1 LYNQGIARRALL
13 GEDTQNP
20 SMAAKSLLGEGR
32 ISRAKKKLAKA
43 GLKRRKSHRGNPLP
57 ALIGAVAVA
66 GKVAK
71 RLKGPAARSAE
82 RHATVDALMNRA
94 RLGDNSAVV
103 ELTRLSQ
110 AFATQEAKDY
120 AAGQLALLAHG
131 AVSTMGPATRGSLPG
146 ISAGITAGV
155 VREVA
160 RTLRPKAPRRRR
172 GYPAYTDR
180 FGRERY
186 STRPPGSELRIPEG
200 ATPIAGTPYN
210 FFRGAVGAGGAA
222 RTAGQFAV
230 AGAAGLAAYY
240 VTSKLLAA
248 LGGRAQRKEEAGVA
262 AAQAFHAGYN
272 QFVQEQG
279 RKPNAGELKEMRDAY
294 RQQLLDL
301 GYDPVTFTRK
311 RSAVEG
317 FLETYN
323 PFGG

>member
-1 LYNQGIARRALL
+1 MIWSQSIARR
-13 GEDTQNP
+13 
-20 SMAAKSLLGEGR
+20 SLLGEESQNPTIAARSMLERSYGKR
-32 ISRAKKKLAKA
+32 RVAATVRR
-43 GLKRRKSHRGNPLP
+43 LKRHRRPSQKGNPAP
-57 ALIGAVAVA
+57 ALIAAVSLA

-71 RLKGPAARSAE
+71 RLKGPAAKSAE
-82 RHATVDALMNRA
+82 RHAIVDALMNRA

-131 AVSTMGPATRGSLPG
+131 AVSTMSPPARGSLPPSIG
-146 ISAGITAGV
+146 
-155 VREVA
+155 
-160 RTLRPKAPRRRR
+160 
-172 GYPAYTDR
+172 
-180 FGRERY
+180 
-186 STRPPGSELRIPEG
+186 STRPPGTELRIPEG

-210 FFRGAVGAGGAA
+210 FFRGAVGGGGAL
-222 RTAGQFAV
+222 RTAGQVAV

-279 RKPNAGELKEMRDAY
+279 RKPNTGELKEMRDAY
-294 RQQLLDL
+294 RQQLIDL

-311 RSAVEG
+311 RSGVES
-317 FLETYN
+317 FLEAYN